1 MTAETI
7 FSSIKR
13 MFGEC
18 VYSVKFEYVLLKIM
32 LKASL
37 YNKFVSV

>member
-1 MTAETI
+1 
-7 FSSIKR
+7 

-18 VYSVKFEYVLLKIM
+18 VYSVKFEHVVLEIM

-37 YNKFVSV
+37 YNKFVSI